1 MQVFEEEQANPA
13 LHETVQVPEQ
23 SEAESCAEAEVA
35 ASTLYVPAGQ
45 LVHVLDPIKAAKVPA
60 AHTKHWLNDVWAD
73 ADPESSVK
81 YVPTGQAVQVP
92 VVAAYVPAGHTT
104 HPEPLGE

>member
-1 MQVFEEEQANPA
+1 MPVPTEE
-13 LHETVQVPEQ
+13 
-23 SEAESCAEAEVA
+23 
-35 ASTLYVPAGQ
+35 
-45 LVHVLDPIKAAKVPA
+45 AAKVPA
-60 AHTKHWLNDVWAD
+60 AQTKHWFDDVWAD

-92 VVAAYVPAGHTT
+92 SDTAYFPAGHTT